1 MSNPIHAETR
11 CTAKRKSGGPCKNR
25 PILGGAVCRMHGG
38 GAPQVKKKAAERI
51 AEAADDAAALLVQ
64 FMENPKNDVKVRT
77 QIAQDLL
84 NRAGHSGKQAV
95 DLQMTVFDHAVANG
109 DFLVDV
115 GEIGDSNDL
124 PVLEAP
130 AVEEPPLK
138 LHKRGGKRKQ

>member
-1 MSNPIHAETR
+1 
-11 CTAKRKSGGPCKNR
+11 
-25 PILGGAVCRMHGG
+25 
-38 GAPQVKKKAAERI
+38 
-51 AEAADDAAALLVQ
+51 
-64 FMENPKNDVKVRT
+64 MENPKNDVKVRT